1 MSQRKSDQLPAPEG
15 GNAPPAS
22 AALAT
27 TPGAPEHHDPST
39 HGRPGW
45 SAAKANLWVPLA
57 ILALLPIAAL
67 VESQAVGRYNARIV
81 TLIGYNVIL
90 AVSLQLINGVSG
102 QFSLGHAGFMA
113 VGAYLAAYPAKQHSH
128 DLKDPAAVVLFY
140 VALAVVVAI
149 MGGVVYGLLRGSAML
164 KRINPT
170 LPGVALLALIVWIAV
185 DISKA
190 SGASDAGTAVPAW
203 CVWSRGV
210 GLLQDLFAGIL
221 DHGSPAAARISGVLP
236 AGAAQAIC
244 FVALLV
250 GAGLCAAA
258 TGLIVGLPALRL
270 RGDYL
275 AIATL
280 GMAEII
286 RIVIQNSRPL
296 GGALGL
302 TGIPRYTSF
311 PWLYGCVILTVLC
324 VWRVTYSARGRVI
337 MAVREDEIAA
347 SAIGVSTTRQ
357 KVTAFVLG
365 AFFAGVAGAL
375 FALNEFSITPT
386 RFTLDRS
393 IEVVVMVTLGGLGSI
408 SGAIIAAIVLT
419 ILPEALRGVAEYR
432 MIIYSALLIVMMLLR
447 PQGLMGTRELPS
459 PVALVRRWFGGRGAK
474 GATA

>member
-1 MSQRKSDQLPAPEG
+1 VSGA
-15 GNAPPAS
+15 AAS
-22 AALAT
+22 
-27 TPGAPEHHDPST
+27 TPGAPEHHDPVT
-39 HGRPGW
+39 PRRPAI
-45 SAAKANLWVPLA
+45 SSLIANVWVPLA
-57 ILALLPIAAL
+57 ILLLLPLTALIQSRAAA
-67 VESQAVGRYNARIV
+67 EYNIPRIV
-81 TLIGYNVIL
+81 TLVGYNIIL

-113 VGAYLAAYPAKQHSH
+113 VGAYLAAYPAKEQSH
-128 DLKDPAAVVLFY
+128 GLTDPFSTLLFY
-140 VALAVVVAI
+140 VALAVVVGI
-149 MGGVVYGLLRGSAML
+149 IGGVLYGLLKLAALL
-164 KRINPT
+164 KRVHPS
-170 LPGVALLALIVWIAV
+170 LPGVALLLLIVWIAV

-190 SGASDAGTAVPAW
+190 STAAENGLATPGFCAW
-203 CVWSRGV
+203 SHGME
-210 GLLQDLFAGIL
+210 LLQRLFTAIMEKG
-221 DHGSPAAARISGVLP
+221 GPVGARWSEHLP
-236 AGAAQAIC
+236 AGLARGIC
-244 FVALLV
+244 FVLLLL
-250 GAGLCAAA
+250 GAGCCAAA

-302 TGIPRYTSF
+302 TGIPRYTNLV
-311 PWLYGCVILTVLC
+311 WLYACAMLTVLF
-324 VWRVTYSARGRVI
+324 VWRVAYSARGRVI

-347 SAIGVSTTRQ
+347 SAIGISTTRQ
-357 KVTAFVLG
+357 KVTAFVFG

-375 FALNEFSITPT
+375 YALNEFSITPT

-408 SGAIIAAIVLT
+408 SGAVIAAIVLT

-432 MIIYSALLIVMMLLR
+432 MIIYSLLLIVMMLLR

-459 PVALVRRWFGGRGAK
+459 PLALWRRWRAAK
-474 GATA
+474 GIAA